1 MGVQQAVL
9 GARSV
14 SKAFFGN
21 RALRGVPSEL
31 GAGRI
36 HALLGENG
44 AGKSTLI
51 NLLSGTLR
59 PDGGQI
65 LVDGRPIAS
74 LTPQEA
80 HQLGIA
86 VVQQEL
92 SLAPHL
98 SIAENIGLGAY
109 PRRGGVVDYG
119 RLAAAVAE
127 IGKELDLVESPDTP
141 VGRLPLGRRQMVG
154 IPNELAIQ
162 PRHLIL
168 DEPTSSL
175 SAPDVAIL
183 MKLVRRL
190 RDRGVAILYISHRLN
205 EILDFCDYVTVL
217 KDGSVTADR
226 ALAGLDPDGL
236 IRLMVGRDP
245 R

>member
-1 MGVQQAVL
+1 M
-9 GARSV
+9 
-14 SKAFFGN
+14 
-21 RALRGVPSEL
+21 
-31 GAGRI
+31 
-36 HALLGENG
+36 
-44 AGKSTLI
+44 
-51 NLLSGTLR
+51 
-59 PDGGQI
+59 QI

-119 RLAAAVAE
+119 RLAVAVAE
-127 IGKELDLVESPDTP
+127 IGKELDLVEPLDTP
-141 VGRLPLGRRQMVG
+141 VGRLPLGRRQIVE
-154 IPNELAIQ
+154 IAKALFIK
-162 PRHLIL
+162 PRVLIL

-226 ALAGLDPDGL
+226 PLAGLDPDGL

-245 R
+245 RNLFPPYALHARREISSSRRKAFAPGGG